1 MTKSDK
7 YLSFMVIISVKK
19 SPQNQAECL
28 ITRTLIL
35 YIIFHTF
42 HSRHT
47 ITPDLSSVQ
56 PQPPTIQKK

>member
-1 MTKSDK
+1 
-7 YLSFMVIISVKK
+7 MVIISVKK

-47 ITPDLSSVQ
+47 ITPDLLLRTTSATHYTRKIICCTEV
-56 PQPPTIQKK
+56 K